1 MKWMWYLLLVLTVVS
16 CNTKKEQ
23 LGVLT
28 AAGVSE
34 ELAQFRSKEYSN
46 VKYNL
51 SFDIPN
57 NK

>member
-23 LGVLT
+23 LGFLT
-28 AAGVSE
+28 APGVSE
-34 ELAQFRSKEYSN
+34 QLAQFRSQEYSG

-51 SFDIPN
+51 SFDIPSD
-57 NK
+57 